1 MRGFDHLAAN
11 STPLF
16 RDLPEMFQLCL
27 PLTGASHKVTA
38 TTWASPDDGEYTID
52 YVPFRVD
59 GIPGVVCPL

>member
-1 MRGFDHLAAN
+1 MRGFDHLAAS

-16 RDLPEMFQLCL
+16 RDFPEMFQLCL